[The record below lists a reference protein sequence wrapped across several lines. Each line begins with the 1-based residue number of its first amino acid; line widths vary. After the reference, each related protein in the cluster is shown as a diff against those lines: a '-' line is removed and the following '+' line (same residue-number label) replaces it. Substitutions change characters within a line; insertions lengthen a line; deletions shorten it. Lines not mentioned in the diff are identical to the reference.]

1 MPPHSRLAARYV
13 DRRPTL
19 DHAAQTVRGNLSVP
33 ASGVTP
39 RKDVFLLQSLN
50 QNYNPRR
57 LERYLALA
65 LQSGVR
71 KNDYLEANSYEYQ
84 HET

>member
-57 LERYLALA
+57 LERYLALSRRA
-65 LQSGVR
+65 RGA
-71 KNDYLEANSYEYQ
+71 KK
-84 HET
+84 